1 MNGVKGQLS
10 CINEAISDF
19 GQSNFRVVV
28 QAEAEAD

>member
-19 GQSNFRVVV
+19 SQSNFRVVV